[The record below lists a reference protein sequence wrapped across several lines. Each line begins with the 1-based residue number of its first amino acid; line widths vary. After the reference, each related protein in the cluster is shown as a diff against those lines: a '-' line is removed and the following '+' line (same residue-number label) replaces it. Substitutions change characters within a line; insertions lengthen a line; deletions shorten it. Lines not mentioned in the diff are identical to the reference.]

1 MKIKKKLNNNA
12 VVTVDELGNEV
23 IYTGVGIG
31 WDRKVGDLVDIEK
44 IEKKF
49 TIDNDEIRNKLQH
62 ILVDVPL
69 EIVDLVDNIVSL
81 LRGSYGLEV
90 SDILYVTLSDHLTM
104 LLKRKEIN
112 LLIDNPMLFEIKNFY
127 QKEFSIALDILEI
140 INTTLNS
147 DFNEDE
153 AGFITWHIIT
163 ATTNLDFY
171 NVHKSTRLMN
181 SILNII
187 KYNFELSYDENSVYF
202 QRFITHLKFFT
213 IRVMNSIES
222 DEKFNELTEVIKEK
236 YNDSYQC
243 VEKISR
249 FIQEEYSYKV
259 NEDEKIY
266 LTLHIQRILDKE

>member
-1 MKIKKKLNNNA
+1 MRIKKKLNNNA
-12 VVTVDELGNEV
+12 VVTIDELGNEV

-31 WDRKVGDLVDIEK
+31 WERKVGDPVDIEK
-44 IEKKF
+44 AEKKF

-69 EIVDLVDNIVSL
+69 EIFDLVDNIVSL

-90 SDILYVTLSDHLTM
+90 SDTLYVTLSDHLTM

-127 QKEFSIALDILEI
+127 QKEFSIALDILDLV
-140 INTTLNS
+140 NATLEC

-163 ATTNLDFY
+163 ATTSLDFY

-181 SILNII
+181 AILNII
-187 KYNFELSYDENSVYF
+187 KYHFELNYDENSIYY

-213 IRVMNSIES
+213 IRVMNSEES
-222 DEKFNELTEVIKEK
+222 TEKFNDLAEVIQEK
-236 YNDSYQC
+236 YKEAYSC
-243 VEKISR
+243 VEKISK
-249 FIQEEYSYKV
+249 FIEEEYSYKA
-259 NEDEKIY
+259 NQDEKIY
-266 LTLHIQRILDKE
+266 LTLHVQRILDKE